1 MVSKGTRRKTKASD
15 LPSIKLASLGSTL
28 GWGDIDILRD
38 LLKKSDAIGV
48 RVDTGEGI
56 VGAGHTRGTGDV
68 VEVGTIKETKVVLV
82 IDVERAGDD
91 LVDVIL
97 LDVRWLG
104 WRRHPEEC

>member
-1 MVSKGTRRKTKASD
+1 M
-15 LPSIKLASLGSTL
+15 PSIKLASLGSTL

-48 RVDTGEGI
+48 RVDTGEWIIGDD
-56 VGAGHTRGTGDV
+56 HTR
-68 VEVGTIKETKVVLV
+68 GTIKETKVVLA

-97 LDVRWLG
+97 LDVRLLG

>member
-1 MVSKGTRRKTKASD
+1 MVSLGTGRKTKSSD
-15 LPSIKLASLGSTL
+15 LPSIKLASLCSTL

-38 LLKKSDAIGV
+38 LLKKGDAIGV

-56 VGAGHTRGTGDV
+56 VGAGHITGTSDAV
-68 VEVGTIKETKVVLV
+68 VVGTIKETRVVLV

-97 LDVRWLG
+97 LEVRWLR
-104 WRRHPEEC
+104 WRRHPEER